1 MYLLFNILLMNLKH
15 SANKAICEQFIWT
28 GFLDFMHSCWLEIF
42 NGYSNK
48 IGQMIQKTK
57 VTQLSFAFNMV
68 LYAIIDL
75 FGLAFILQ
83 FLFFFVYGK
92 NKTLIIYLV
101 NLFGI
106 CISLC
111 FLISMFSVRS
121 WNKSW
126 CHANII
132 FRLEQYKQYINIS
145 QLLRGTIARRIR
157 VKKTG

>member
-28 GFLDFMHSCWLEIF
+28 GFLDFVHSFWLEIF
-42 NGYSNK
+42 NGYSNNRPNDSENQSYTALFRFQYGLVRNHWFIW
-48 IGQMIQKTK
+48 IGIHSS
-57 VTQLSFAFNMV
+57 VFVF
-68 LYAIIDL
+68 
-75 FGLAFILQ
+75 
-83 FLFFFVYGK
+83 FLFMARIRLLY
-92 NKTLIIYLV
+92 IYLV

-111 FLISMFSVRS
+111 ILISMFSVRS

-145 QLLRGTIARRIR
+145 
-157 VKKTG
+157 